1 MKTTTLCLV
10 ISLAISVLIIA
21 ILLQGPAK
29 KTKETKEGF
38 AMNVE
43 EVGIGIAIGI
53 GVCLVVFAGFFF
65 FFYSVPKKANVIPMR
80 GPFLN
85 NQY

>member
-10 ISLAISVLIIA
+10 ISLAVSVLFIA
-21 ILLQGPAK
+21 ILLQGPTK
-29 KTKETKEGF
+29 KTKEGF

-43 EVGIGIAIGI
+43 EVGIGVAIGI

-65 FFYSVPKKANVIPMR
+65 FFYSVPKKVNVIPMR